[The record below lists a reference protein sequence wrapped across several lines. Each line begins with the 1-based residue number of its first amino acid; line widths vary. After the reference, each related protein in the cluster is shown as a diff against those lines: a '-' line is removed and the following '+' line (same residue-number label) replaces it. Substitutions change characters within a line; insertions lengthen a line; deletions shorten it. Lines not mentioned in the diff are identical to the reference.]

1 MQQQDSL
8 IGPVP
13 ARVVEVARSTVT
25 PFEGRVADF
34 NVAAWLH
41 LPGMTDLPV
50 SLQVSYMDGEQ
61 RREVAV
67 DHGRLN
73 AKGKILL
80 AGIARLPFKQKIDQ
94 MQVRLRAAVP
104 IKGLLVE
111 ELFVQPVELAEPAN
125 RQVRA

>member
-1 MQQQDSL
+1 MPQQDSL

-13 ARVVEVARSTVT
+13 ARVIEVARSTVT
-25 PFEGRVADF
+25 PFEGRVAEF

-50 SLQVSYMDGEQ
+50 SLLVNYMDGEQ

-80 AGIARLPFKQKIDQ
+80 AGIARMPFKQRIEQ
-94 MQVRLRAAVP
+94 MQVRLRSAVP

-111 ELFVQPVELAEPAN
+111 ELFVQAVELAEPAKS
-125 RQVRA
+125 QVRA